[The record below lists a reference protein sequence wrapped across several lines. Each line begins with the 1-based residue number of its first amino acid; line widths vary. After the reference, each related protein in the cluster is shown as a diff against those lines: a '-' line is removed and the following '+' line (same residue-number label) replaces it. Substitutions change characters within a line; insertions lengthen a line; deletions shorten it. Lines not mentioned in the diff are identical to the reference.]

1 MLLTELLAIPRLGLV
16 PVVPG
21 TPRTPR
27 IRGVYTTDLPDPG
40 RYLDGGELVLT
51 STTWYREPRN
61 ADTFVAAL
69 AGAGAAALVAG
80 TAGIGTLPDALAQAC
95 ERHGLALF
103 TVGDDVSY
111 AALTETVLA
120 ALAGPTRR
128 SPGAD
133 LHRGLV
139 ASMASGAGP
148 EGLVEVFARA
158 TGVWCAVL
166 SATGRAT
173 AGGVPEVTGHHLDRA
188 HREALA
194 AGAFPSVQPV
204 PGGGHLTFFPVQSPV
219 ARRPPAAYL
228 AAAGDFHDWAPG
240 VADAATEVCAL
251 LAMDRVARQER
262 RRIEERFLRESLTLV
277 REGRADAA
285 EGRLRSLGLDPDTPL
300 TCVYVTTTGS
310 PYGAELA
317 AVVLEDVFDQIPGC
331 STPVA
336 EDDGYVM
343 LVPGD
348 DGYVMPVPGDDGHVM
363 LVPGDDGHVMLVPGD
378 DGHVRPVPGDDVS
391 AHHEGHRLEDR
402 LERAATRL
410 TPLLAPGWAALGTG
424 GPATGATG
432 LRRSLD
438 EARHA
443 HRIACLGTG
452 TVRTATGDD
461 LSSYLL
467 LLASVPEDVRRL
479 YRERLIGVLERYDA
493 EHGSDLVGTLAAFL
507 DASGSWHRCAE
518 QLHVH
523 VNTLRYRLQ
532 RVEQL
537 TGHSLATLRDR
548 VDFCLALSIT

>member
-16 PVVPG
+16 PVGTAGTAGPLAPG
-21 TPRTPR
+21 APRTPH

-51 STTWYREPRN
+51 STTWYREPRD

-120 ALAGPTRR
+120 ALAGPARR

-228 AAAGDFHDWAPG
+228 AASGDFRDWAPG
-240 VADAATEVCAL
+240 VADAASEVCAL
-251 LAMDRVARQER
+251 LAMDRVARQES

-277 REGRADAA
+277 REGRTDAA
-285 EGRLRSLGLDPDTPL
+285 EGRLRSLGLTPDTPL

-317 AVVLEDVFDQIPGC
+317 AVVLEDVFDRIPGC

-343 LVPGD
+343 LVPGEVPTRLD
-348 DGYVMPVPGDDGHVM
+348 DRTGDHSAER
-363 LVPGDDGHVMLVPGD
+363 LDDHPQT
-378 DGHVRPVPGDDVS
+378 
-391 AHHEGHRLEDR
+391 AERLEDHPQTAER
-402 LERAATRL
+402 LEDHLQSAAAGL
-410 TPLLAPGWAALGTG
+410 TPLLVHGWAALGIG
-424 GPATGATG
+424 GPATGAAG

-461 LSSYLL
+461 LSSYLM
-467 LLASVPEDVRRL
+467 LLAAVPEDVRRL
-479 YRERLIGVLERYDA
+479 YRERLIGVVERYDA
-493 EHGSDLVGTLAAFL
+493 EHGSDLMGTLAAFL

-537 TGHSLATLRDR
+537 TGHSLSTLRDR

>member
-16 PVVPG
+16 PVGTVGTVGPLAPG
-21 TPRTPR
+21 APRTPR

-51 STTWYREPRN
+51 STTWYREPRD

-120 ALAGPTRR
+120 ALAGPARR

-173 AGGVPEVTGHHLDRA
+173 AGGVPEVTGHHLERA

-228 AAAGDFHDWAPG
+228 AASGDFRDWAPG
-240 VADAATEVCAL
+240 VADAASEVCAL
-251 LAMDRVARQER
+251 LAMDRVARQES
-262 RRIEERFLRESLTLV
+262 RRIEERFLRESLALV
-277 REGRADAA
+277 REGRTDAA
-285 EGRLRSLGLDPDTPL
+285 EGRLRSLGLTPDTPL

-317 AVVLEDVFDQIPGC
+317 AVVLEDVFDRIPGC
-331 STPVA
+331 STPVG

-343 LVPGD
+343 LVPGEVPARLD
-348 DGYVMPVPGDDGHVM
+348 DRTGDH
-363 LVPGDDGHVMLVPGD
+363 
-378 DGHVRPVPGDDVS
+378 S
-391 AHHEGHRLEDR
+391 AERLEDHPQNAGR
-402 LERAATRL
+402 LEDHLQRAAAGL
-410 TPLLAPGWAALGTG
+410 TPLLVHGWAALGIG
-424 GPATGATG
+424 GPATGAAG

-461 LSSYLL
+461 LSSYLM
-467 LLASVPEDVRRL
+467 LLAAVPEDVRRL
-479 YRERLIGVLERYDA
+479 YRERLVGVLERYDA

-537 TGHSLATLRDR
+537 TGHSLSTLRDR

>member
-1 MLLTELLAIPRLGLV
+1 MLLTELLGIPRLGLV
-16 PVVPG
+16 PVTPV
-21 TPRTPR
+21 TPRDQHV
-27 IRGVYTTDLPDPG
+27 RGVYTTDLPDPG

-51 STTWYREPRN
+51 STTWYREPHD
-61 ADTFVAAL
+61 ADVFVAAL

-80 TAGIGTLPDALAQAC
+80 TAGIGALPDALAGAC

-120 ALAGPTRR
+120 ALAGPARR

-166 SATGRAT
+166 SATGRPT
-173 AGGVPEVTGHHLDRA
+173 AGGVPEVSAHHLDRA
-188 HREALA
+188 HRDALA
-194 AGAFPSVQPV
+194 AGSFPSVRPV

-228 AAAGDFHDWAPG
+228 AASGDFRDWAPG
-240 VADAATEVCAL
+240 VADAAAEVCAL

-262 RRIEERFLRESLTLV
+262 RRIEERLLRESVELL
-277 REGRADAA
+277 REGRAEAA
-285 EGRLRSLGLDPDTPL
+285 EGRLRSLGLDPAAPL
-300 TCVYVTTTGS
+300 TAVYISTTGS

-317 AVVLEDVFDQIPGC
+317 AVVLEDVYDQVPGC
-331 STPVA
+331 SAPVA
-336 EDDGYVM
+336 EGEGYLMLAPVAKDAGHPERAPAADTPEHPEQSVAAADDDRR
-343 LVPGD
+343 VPA
-348 DGYVMPVPGDDGHVM
+348 
-363 LVPGDDGHVMLVPGD
+363 L
-378 DGHVRPVPGDDVS
+378 
-391 AHHEGHRLEDR
+391 LEQ
-402 LERAATRL
+402 AATRL
-410 TPLLAPGWAALGTG
+410 SPLLTHGWAALGTG
-424 GPATGATG
+424 SPAVGAAE

-443 HRIACLGTG
+443 HRIAHLGTS
-452 TVRTATGDD
+452 TVRTATDGD
-461 LSSYLL
+461 LSSYML
-467 LLASVPEDVRRL
+467 LLASVPDDVRRL

-493 EHGSDLVGTLAAFL
+493 EHRSDLVGTLTAFL

>member
-51 STTWYREPRN
+51 STTWYREPRD

-120 ALAGPTRR
+120 ALAGPARR

-228 AAAGDFHDWAPG
+228 AAAGDFRDWAPG

-277 REGRADAA
+277 REGRAEAA

-300 TCVYVTTTGS
+300 NCVYVTTTGS

-343 LVPGD
+343 LVPGAVSTRLD
-348 DGYVMPVPGDDGHVM
+348 DHLEDHPGDQ
-363 LVPGDDGHVMLVPGD
+363 
-378 DGHVRPVPGDDVS
+378 
-391 AHHEGHRLEDR
+391 LEDH
-402 LERAATRL
+402 LEEHLEKAATRL

-424 GPATGATG
+424 GPATGAAG

-443 HRIACLGTG
+443 HRVACLGTG